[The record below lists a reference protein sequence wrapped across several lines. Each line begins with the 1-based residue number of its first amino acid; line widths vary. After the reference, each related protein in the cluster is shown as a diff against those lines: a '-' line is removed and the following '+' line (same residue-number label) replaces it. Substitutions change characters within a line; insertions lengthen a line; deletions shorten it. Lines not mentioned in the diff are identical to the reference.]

1 MISPQHAAGTQ
12 VNPAIYGAFGGASAN
27 SGAAKPGAVIMSSPT
42 LETASKSPRIVPKT
56 AVKVKAAS
64 GPAIKTSKNRSA
76 SKKSSCSGSGLQ
88 TTKQDRVLALLRQHD
103 GASIEEIMQ
112 ATNWQRHSVRG
123 FFAGTVKK
131 KLGLTFTS
139 SKADG
144 QSRRYRIETRRGR

>member
-1 MISPQHAAGTQ
+1 M
-12 VNPAIYGAFGGASAN
+12 YGALGGASVD
-27 SGAAKPGAVIMSSPT
+27 SGAVTPGALTMSSPT
-42 LETASKSPRIVPKT
+42 VETLSPRIVSKT

-64 GPAIKTSKNRSA
+64 GPPIKTSKNRSA
-76 SKKSSCSGSGLQ
+76 SKKPSTSGTGLQ
-88 TTKQDRVLALLRQHD
+88 TTKQDRVLALLRQPR

-131 KLGLTFTS
+131 KLGLTLAS